1 MPFSAWKKVF
11 WRAIKETSDDN
22 VGLVAAGVAFYGFL
36 AMVPLLGALVLSYG
50 LVAEPATV
58 VENMQTL
65 MRIMPADAANLI
77 GEQLLNVIA
86 TSDGKK
92 GLGLLLALAL
102 ALFGARNGA
111 GAIITALNIAY
122 EEKEK
127 RGFFRINLLAL
138 KFQYLFSAG
147 VTISLE
153 GVLFAAIGSLLTALA
168 ASLLPAISAMRASPL
183 DAMTQ
188 LAVPSKFSTIL
199 FSAFGGILLGAVD
212 PFIVFGP
219 LSRDASFYG
228 HFLVGLPAAMLGFFF
243 LAPLL
248 RADVEPFLGRT
259 LGFLPL
265 FQGAPYGVGMLAASL
280 ILGIMVTPT
289 VTAICREVFRA
300 VPGTQREA
308 ALGLGATKWEMIR
321 LAVVKS
327 SWSGVFGA
335 GILGLGRAL
344 GETMAVTMLIG
355 NRNEISASLFAPGQT
370 MASVIANEYAEAG
383 SNIHLAALA
392 YVGLAL
398 FVVSFVVN
406 LFARRIVRRL
416 QTPGGSK

>member
-1 MPFSAWKKVF
+1 MGVRSDSLALAETRASKPTPAHSTRPINRGVRLFRRVLIALSSLIVAVLGLIAIYLVKLAGPAIQAFGISFFWRTEWDPVREHFSA
-11 WRAIKETSDDN
+11 
-22 VGLVAAGVAFYGFL
+22 GAFIFG
-36 AMVPLLGALVLSYG
+36 
-50 LVAEPATV
+50 TV
-58 VENMQTL
+58 V
-65 MRIMPADAANLI
+65 
-77 GEQLLNVIA
+77 
-86 TSDGKK
+86 SS
-92 GLGLLLALAL
+92 ALAL
-102 ALFGARNGA
+102 AIAVPLSIAVALFLTELAP
-111 GAIITALNIAY
+111 
-122 EEKEK
+122 K
-127 RGFFRINLLAL
+127 RVASVIGFMVEML
-138 KFQYLFSAG
+138 
-147 VTISLE
+147 
-153 GVLFAAIGSLLTALA
+153 AAI
-168 ASLLPAISAMRASPL
+168 
-183 DAMTQ
+183 
-188 LAVPSKFSTIL
+188 PSVVYGL
-199 FSAFGGILLGAVD
+199 WGI
-212 PFIVFGP
+212 
-219 LSRDASFYG
+219 
-228 HFLVGLPAAMLGFFF
+228 FF

-280 ILGIMVTPT
+280 ILAIMVTPT